1 MKKIILLA
9 CLMPFSAFCGGPAVG
24 GSDWSDFENDVA
36 VKLSSLLSYIKTPFQ
51 YGFDSSKF
59 QVYDDTIYQV
69 LKDNIPNCYQVLQD
83 CKKLLEDNIPNSYQ
97 ILQYI
102 KKWLE
107 TDYKSYFN
115 SIDIYLDAIL
125 SNTANSSYYTQMARE
140 AADKIYDLIKN
151 IKENG
156 LKLDSTQLEDIKN
169 NTYKVEITN
178 PQSLDAIEDALS
190 QINVT
195 IGDINSSVQSMK
207 EGDEQTGGT
216 GGGND
221 GCKFDDAN
229 ITAYLFDIWQQ
240 LSDYIYPMNC
250 SIFDRMDTFYN
261 AFDYNYRGY
270 WQNYQYYKWTS
281 NTNEEAKLVGRT
293 VSSAG
298 NWFEMVLAE
307 LDDISY
313 QEANNGYALYRLVN
327 QLTGEEVENEPNKE
341 DEKSQIDQE
350 YNGDDGWKS
359 HTSSLTDDLDNRKED
374 LKLDKNE
381 DLNKIISSLPGES
394 KPHDLSFAFSTW
406 TIGNVNTAFSV
417 EVPESFRDF
426 IECMRACCRVLWW
439 FLTCVIWVWLV
450 RTFLRVVNSGFIT
463 TMFSLK

>member
-1 MKKIILLA
+1 MKKIRYIIVA
-9 CLMPFSAFCGGPAVG
+9 CLMPLSAFCGGPAVG

-36 VKLSSLLSYIKTPFQ
+36 TKLSSLVSYIKTPLQ
-51 YGFDSSKF
+51 YGFEASKF

-69 LKDNIPNCYQVLQD
+69 LKDNIPNCYQILQD
-83 CKKLLEDNIPNSYQ
+83 
-97 ILQYI
+97 I

-107 TDYKSYFN
+107 TDYKTYFN
-115 SIDIYLDAIL
+115 SINTYLDAIL
-125 SNTANSSYYTQMARE
+125 SNTANSAYYTQMARE
-140 AADKIYDLIKN
+140 AADKIYALMKN

-178 PQSLDAIEDALS
+178 PQSLDGIEDALS

-195 IGDINSSVQSMK
+195 IGDINASVDDMK
-207 EGDEQTGGT
+207 NGDEYTGGT
-216 GGGND
+216 GGND

-250 SIFDRMDTFYN
+250 SIFDRMDTFYD

-270 WQNYQYYKWTS
+270 WQNYQYYKWSS

-313 QEANNGYALYRLVN
+313 QNANNGYALYRLVS
-327 QLTGEEVENEPNKE
+327 QLTSEEVENEPNKE

-350 YNGDDGWKS
+350 YNGEDGWKS

-374 LKLDKNE
+374 LKLDKKE

-450 RTFLRVVNSGFIT
+450 RTFLRVVNSGLIT